1 MEIEPLVGLIYLAL
15 GFIVTYLSLEIAWHF
30 TACKIKP
37 TSENSIKPCL
47 FKQVKLVAAART
59 HNTYRESHYD

>member
-1 MEIEPLVGLIYLAL
+1 MEIEPIVGLIYLAL

-37 TSENSIKPCL
+37 TSENSIKHACL
-47 FKQVKLVAAART
+47 SKL
-59 HNTYRESHYD
+59 N